1 MGFFFAA
8 ALSGLL
14 ATGVMILVLYL
25 PTLWGGLH
33 YDTLGG
39 LGSMLL
45 RRVDARAR
53 VVGAIL
59 LLLGG
64 VAFAFFYG
72 LFVQMFQGGPFPAPL
87 YLIPGGP
94 TQINLFF
101 PLFGLVAGFC
111 HGIFIG
117 IITTFVVVDY
127 HPVPSYREVFP
138 LLVSFIIGH
147 TVYGVVVTFFLSQ
160 FLQLLT

>member
-1 MGFFFAA
+1 MGLFLA
-8 ALSGLL
+8 ALISGML
-14 ATGVMILVLYL
+14 ATGVMILALYL
-25 PTLWGGLH
+25 PVLWGGLH

-39 LGSMLL
+39 LGAMVL

-53 VVGAIL
+53 VVGATL

-64 VAFAFFYG
+64 VAFALFYG
-72 LFVQMFQGGPFPAPL
+72 FVVQMFLSGPFPAPL
-87 YLIPGGP
+87 YLLPG
-94 TQINLFF
+94 TEVNLFF
-101 PLFGLVAGFC
+101 VIFGLVAGFC

-138 LLVSFIIGH
+138 LLLSFIIGH
-147 TVYGVVVTFFLSQ
+147 TVYGVVVTFLLS
-160 FLQLLT
+160 LLL